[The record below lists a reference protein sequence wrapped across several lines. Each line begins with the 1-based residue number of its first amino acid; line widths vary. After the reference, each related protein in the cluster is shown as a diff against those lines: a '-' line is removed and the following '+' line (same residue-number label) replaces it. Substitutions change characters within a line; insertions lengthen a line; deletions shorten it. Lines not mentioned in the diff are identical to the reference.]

1 MPRILGISGS
11 PRKGNSQFLL
21 EQALQAARGVSP
33 GNVECTLYSLRGKK
47 FAPCV
52 SCFRCGDLG
61 GECVVKDDF
70 QELRDLWVAADVVI
84 YSVPVYHM
92 GVPGQLKCFLDRLG
106 NSLFGRYR
114 HLFPPGVD
122 SLPKMLKVVGA
133 IAQGVHLCSGQEHAI
148 ADLINHALIL
158 QCIPVTGDMWQSY
171 IGAAGWTSNDIARD
185 ALARQ
190 AVAGQTD
197 AAILVRAARDVGR
210 RAMEVALVL
219 REGGR
224 HLRDTLREDPAYLPF
239 LERLGCVDR
248 AVAGGSSGGEPGTGQ
263 GTD

>member
-1 MPRILGISGS
+1 MVRVLGISGS

-21 EQALQAARGVSP
+21 EEALGAARAVSP
-33 GNVECTLYSLRGKK
+33 GKVECTSYSLRGKK

-52 SCFRCGDLG
+52 SCFRCGDQG
-61 GECVVKDDF
+61 GECVLKDDF

-114 HLFPPGVD
+114 NLFPAGVD
-122 SLPKMLKVVGA
+122 TLPKLLKVVGA
-133 IAQGVHLCSGQEHAI
+133 IAQGVHLSSGQEHTLT
-148 ADLINHALIL
+148 DLICHALIL

-171 IGAAGWTSNDIARD
+171 IGAGGWTSNDIARD

-190 AVAGQTD
+190 AEAGEAD
-197 AAILVRAARDVGR
+197 AAALVKAARDVGR
-210 RAMEVALVL
+210 RATEIALVL
-219 REGGR
+219 QEGGR
-224 HLRDTLREDPAYLPF
+224 LLKDTLRADPAYLPF
-239 LERLGCVDR
+239 LERLGCADPTT
-248 AVAGGSSGGEPGTGQ
+248 AGGGSGAEPGTGQ